1 VVLAGAGRVQEAI
14 SHFEAAL
21 RIDPNSADAHV
32 NLGIALSGIPGRMP
46 EATRHFEAALR
57 IKPDPEIR
65 QMLDR
70 LQKQR

>member
-1 VVLAGAGRVQEAI
+1 
-14 SHFEAAL
+14 
-21 RIDPNSADAHV
+21 
-32 NLGIALSGIPGRMP
+32 MP

-70 LQKQR
+70 LEKQR